1 LWERV
6 GVMGNILLQETR
18 KINFI
23 MKISEIKEILKAS
36 VIAGDDQLDKTVI
49 AGGSADLMD
58 DVLSAI
64 AKNCLLLTGLTTE
77 HVIRTAQISG
87 VAAVVFVR
95 GKKPDEQI
103 VNLAKSFNLPLLL
116 TRYSLFVAS
125 GRLYMNGLRGLDG
138 SW

>member
-1 LWERV
+1 
-6 GVMGNILLQETR
+6 
-18 KINFI
+18 

-36 VIAGDDQLDKTVI
+36 VITGDDQLDKTVI

-64 AKNCLLLTGLTTE
+64 AKNGLLLTGLTTE

-103 VNLAKSFNLPLLL
+103 VNLAKSYNLPLLL